1 MYSRAHLLIENDL
14 DELVKN
20 PVNGIVVLKLFENNF
35 FDIVAKIEGLPNTIW
50 ESGVFQ
56 VYLKFNEYYNDAP
69 PLVSFQTI
77 PFHPNIDVSSGR
89 P

>member
-50 ESGVFQ
+50 ESGVF
-56 VYLKFNEYYNDAP
+56 
-69 PLVSFQTI
+69 
-77 PFHPNIDVSSGR
+77 
-89 P
+89 